1 MLHGRSVVSMAD
13 DIEPELRDRI
23 ASYLSDDVD
32 RGNDE
37 ARELLVDVADA
48 LDLKFR
54 TRGKYACGKSFHG
67 VARAHTIANDANGAP
82 SDLSRTGRIACPHAQ

>member
-13 DIEPELRDRI
+13 DIEPRLRDRI
-23 ASYLSDDVD
+23 AAYLSDDVD

-48 LDLKFR
+48 LELKFR
-54 TRGKYACGKSFHG
+54 TSG
-67 VARAHTIANDANGAP
+67 
-82 SDLSRTGRIACPHAQ
+82 

>member
-1 MLHGRSVVSMAD
+1 MLRGRSVVSMAD
-13 DIEPELRDRI
+13 DIEPMLRDRI

-48 LDLKFR
+48 LELKFR
-54 TRGKYACGKSFHG
+54 TSG
-67 VARAHTIANDANGAP
+67 
-82 SDLSRTGRIACPHAQ
+82 